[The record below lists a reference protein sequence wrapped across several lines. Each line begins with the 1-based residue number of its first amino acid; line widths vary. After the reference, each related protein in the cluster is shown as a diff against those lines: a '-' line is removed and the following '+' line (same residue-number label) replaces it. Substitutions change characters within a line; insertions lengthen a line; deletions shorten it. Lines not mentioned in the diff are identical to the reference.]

1 MVSTKNSGG
10 HHGRSQADVAPA
22 AQCRAED
29 AGAGRMP
36 AAGCVGGQGGDDARV
51 ERQPRAQVAPGDRS
65 GDRAARSARAHPRRR
80 RYIHRTR
87 DTAAGGGCSTAGH
100 PHRVATRSHDYADHL
115 ADFGVSRLR
124 NVDTRVAAGTR
135 IDSLWLAAR
144 PVDMRAGA
152 DRLLASVVQVF
163 GSAQAHHG
171 YLFANARATRIKLL
185 VHDGFGVWCAARRLN
200 AGRFVWPREVAA
212 HAAPMTLTQAQFDAL
227 VLGLPWQR
235 LAQMQL
241 ITRM

>member
-1 MVSTKNSGG
+1 M
-10 HHGRSQADVAPA
+10 
-22 AQCRAED
+22 
-29 AGAGRMP
+29 
-36 AAGCVGGQGGDDARV
+36 
-51 ERQPRAQVAPGDRS
+51 
-65 GDRAARSARAHPRRR
+65 
-80 RYIHRTR
+80 I
-87 DTAAGGGCSTAGH
+87 
-100 PHRVATRSHDYADHL
+100 
-115 ADFGVSRLR
+115 
-124 NVDTRVAAGTR
+124 R
-135 IDSLWLAAR
+135 IDALWLAAR

-200 AGRFVWPREVAA
+200 AGRFAWPHDVSAGT
-212 HAAPMTLTQAQFDAL
+212 APMSLTPAQFDAL

-235 LAQMQL
+235 LTQMQV